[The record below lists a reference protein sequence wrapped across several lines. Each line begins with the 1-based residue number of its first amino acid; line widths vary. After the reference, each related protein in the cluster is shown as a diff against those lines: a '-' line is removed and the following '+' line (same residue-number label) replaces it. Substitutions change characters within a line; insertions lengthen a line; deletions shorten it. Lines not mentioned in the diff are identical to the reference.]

1 MILRVYVSLVLWDPF
16 LHINHFLFIN
26 HLCNAPFWHAKLIN
40 VHVKPKPRKLD
51 GNLLNFIASHPF
63 SAYLF
68 FLKHP
73 VWNLCEC
80 CLFLNS
86 SFMNHSPPATARE
99 DIWLWCRQVSIH
111 FLLKLHDVFF
121 LWQANYYY
129 VLWLFIISLLLWLH
143 PTFGKHASLFSFS
156 SCTCGQD
163 SWQRLT

>member
-1 MILRVYVSLVLWDPF
+1 M
-16 LHINHFLFIN
+16 HINLFLFIN
-26 HLCNAPFWHAKLIN
+26 HLCNAPFWHSKLIN
-40 VHVKPKPRKLD
+40 VLVKPKSRKLD
-51 GNLLNFIASHPF
+51 GNLQNFIASHPF

-99 DIWLWCRQVSIH
+99 AIWLWCRQVSIH

-121 LWQANYYY
+121 CGGQIIMSCPCGCLSSLYSYGRIQLLANMLPCFHS
-129 VLWLFIISLLLWLH
+129 VPSPVARIHDRDWLKPLLL
-143 PTFGKHASLFSFS
+143 F
-156 SCTCGQD
+156 
-163 SWQRLT
+163 